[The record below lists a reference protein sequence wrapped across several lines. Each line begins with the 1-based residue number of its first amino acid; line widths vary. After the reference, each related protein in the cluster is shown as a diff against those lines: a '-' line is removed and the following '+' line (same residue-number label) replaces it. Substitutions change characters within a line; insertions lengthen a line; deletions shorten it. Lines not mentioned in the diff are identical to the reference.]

1 MSTKGKIQC
10 LFQRLWDFV
19 SLLVLDAA
27 VPVASSQ
34 QPAQALGMYRKEN
47 IKE

>member
-1 MSTKGKIQC
+1 MSTKPKMQC
-10 LFQRLWDFV
+10 LSQRLWDFV

-27 VPVASSQ
+27 VPAASSQ
-34 QPAQALGMYRKEN
+34 QLAQALGMYRKEN